1 MEILSRLP
9 TKSIAR
15 CRCVS
20 KLWASILRREDFTE
34 LFLTRSSSVPRL
46 LFAFHTFN
54 DRELLFFSTP
64 QLQENSSS
72 LSLAAASYHMKIP
85 YAIAHERFTTIN
97 DFVFLR
103 DFQTLNRRRR
113 QIVSL
118 LCNPSTGES
127 LTLPKVRT
135 RRWLS
140 ISSYFGYDPVG
151 KQHKVLSMTALFWSI
166 HTVSEEHQVLTLED
180 AGKGKKLSW
189 RMVECSLKHS
199 PRNGGICIN
208 GVLYYPTSI
217 CSSIRDSMIVCFDVR
232 TEKFRFVEHRDGT
245 LINCNGKLGAITT
258 PEGRVVSY
266 TSTVFQLGI
275 LQDVEK
281 GEWSDHTYVLSDSL
295 RDRFRFNFVDCVGV
309 TRSNELVLAPHYKI
323 PGQIEPFYI
332 YYYNLDKNT
341 ALEIG
346 IPGTEALRD
355 VRVYTS
361 IDYVENVRSITLT

>member
-1 MEILSRLP
+1 MNSIPIDLVMEILSRLP

-85 YAIAHERFTTIN
+85 Y
-97 DFVFLR
+97 
-103 DFQTLNRRRR
+103 
-113 QIVSL
+113 
-118 LCNPSTGES
+118 
-127 LTLPKVRT
+127 
-135 RRWLS
+135 
-140 ISSYFGYDPVG
+140 
-151 KQHKVLSMTALFWSI
+151 
-166 HTVSEEHQVLTLED
+166 
-180 AGKGKKLSW
+180 
-189 RMVECSLKHS
+189 
-199 PRNGGICIN
+199 
-208 GVLYYPTSI
+208 
-217 CSSIRDSMIVCFDVR
+217 
-232 TEKFRFVEHRDGT
+232 
-245 LINCNGKLGAITT
+245 
-258 PEGRVVSY
+258 

-295 RDRFRFNFVDCVGV
+295 RDRFMYNFVDFVGV

-323 PGQIEPFYI
+323 PGRIEPFYI

-341 ALEIG
+341 TLEIG

-361 IDYVENVRSITLT
+361 IDYVENVRSIT